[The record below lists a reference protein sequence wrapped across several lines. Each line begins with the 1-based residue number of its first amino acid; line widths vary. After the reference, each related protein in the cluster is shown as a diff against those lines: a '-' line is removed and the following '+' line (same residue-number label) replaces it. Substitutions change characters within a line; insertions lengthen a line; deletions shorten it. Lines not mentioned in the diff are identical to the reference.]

1 MVATGGNN
9 SVTLSWS
16 ANSSSDNVVKYNIY
30 QHTAPFSPSSS
41 YLIGNTSN
49 TTFTIS
55 GLDNGTRYYFR
66 VAAVN
71 ASNLE
76 GTASNTIN
84 LTPAFLV
91 QYGGLRSMEM
101 TITKEVN
108 QTL

>member
-1 MVATGGNN
+1 M
-9 SVTLSWS
+9 
-16 ANSSSDNVVKYNIY
+16 
-30 QHTAPFSPSSS
+30 
-41 YLIGNTSN
+41 IGNTSN

-84 LTPAFLV
+84 LTPAFSGPIWWVALNGNDNNEGSESNSLGSIAKAV
-91 QYGGLRSMEM
+91 EKASSGD
-101 TITKEVN
+101 TIIVKPGTYDMQEV
-108 QTL
+108 LF